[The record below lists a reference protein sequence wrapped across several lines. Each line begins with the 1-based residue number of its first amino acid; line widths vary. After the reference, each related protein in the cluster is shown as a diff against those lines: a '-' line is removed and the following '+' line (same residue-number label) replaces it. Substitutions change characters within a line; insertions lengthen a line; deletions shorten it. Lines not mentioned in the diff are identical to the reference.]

1 MKSTL
6 QGTPDITPLTRLLG
20 GWRDMLDDI
29 RKLCTSLAP
38 LPDACACGDGRSH
51 LSASC
56 VCCSTVQPDRI
67 PECAD
72 CHSMLV
78 ELRAEIDMLTADTL
92 RFFPIVK
99 MLLSAPRR
107 ELARAHGDAIEP
119 RIAAVLLTF
128 DRLSAAAGEF
138 AIGCRASHLRVI
150 KDTAAE
156 LLVDAK
162 RLDERLSDLR

>member
-1 MKSTL
+1 
-6 QGTPDITPLTRLLG
+6 
-20 GWRDMLDDI
+20 
-29 RKLCTSLAP
+29 
-38 LPDACACGDGRSH
+38 
-51 LSASC
+51 
-56 VCCSTVQPDRI
+56 
-67 PECAD
+67 
-72 CHSMLV
+72 MLV

-138 AIGCRASHLRVI
+138 ASGCRASHLRVI